1 MYTVYTATCTFLIMS
16 YTTGSLNDVM
26 KRIEKSLSAVFTSTK
41 CKKLSDI
48 KESAL
53 MKPDVYKK
61 DLAGV
66 L

>member
-1 MYTVYTATCTFLIMS
+1 MFTVTCTFIIVN
-16 YTTGSLNDVM
+16 YTSGSLNDVM